1 MNQLLELGVQTWL
14 VDAVSR
20 LARDETRSLDAH
32 LLSVGEPLTLENT
45 RATCRCHYVRRDGNG
60 RPRIQQLADK
70 LAEQAIDYCIP
81 RTRIRE
87 AHQHFQTTGSTEQ
100 FAQLNREARAL
111 FTSLKKSGE
120 GGELL
125 LYLLLEVGLGLP
137 QLLCKMDLK
146 TNTRMHVHGAD
157 GLHAGVDDD
166 TGKLVL
172 YWGESK
178 IFADASAAIRDCLGS
193 LAPMLR
199 DDDNGGAASDRD
211 FQLLQRHADLDD
223 PALEAAFK
231 QFLDVDGEH
240 YNSVEFR
247 GLCLVGFDCEAYPA
261 TPGAINADAVAAQVI
276 ELLPRWKQQILR
288 RVQAETLEGFGMHFI
303 CVPFPSA
310 EDFRERL
317 LQELGLAQPAAVG
330 AAATTATTATPG
342 APTGPTASPSTA
354 PADSAAA
361 IPGQAQLS
369 APRGRSVA
377 RGPEA
382 RELVLPLQEPLSR
395 RRHDAR
401 RWGAPLSRSRRV
413 SRNLGGLSRWRR
425 PRALARSLP

>member
-1 MNQLLELGVQTWL
+1 MLDRTRARWHVTAHESNSRYLFAETVTAPQP
-14 VDAVSR
+14 DAAPGAG
-20 LARDETRSLDAH
+20 LAESLDRLVRGQPQSLNG
-32 LLSVGEPLTLENT
+32 LLHDVEVHTTLDGS
-45 RATCRCHYVRRDGNG
+45 RVVCHCHSLKLDGNG
-60 RPRIQQLADK
+60 RPRVRDLVK
-70 LAEQAIDYCIP
+70 AICDNVLDFAIP
-81 RTRIRE
+81 RSKIAE
-87 AHQHFQTTGSTEQ
+87 AKAEMQASGST
-100 FAQLNREARAL
+100 AKLVRLAVEARRL
-111 FTSLKKSGE
+111 FTDLEQTGE

-125 LYLLLEVGLGLP
+125 LFVLAERLLRLP

-377 RGPEA
+377 RKRA
-382 RELVLPLQEPLSR
+382 
-395 RRHDAR
+395 
-401 RWGAPLSRSRRV
+401 
-413 SRNLGGLSRWRR
+413 GGE
-425 PRALARSLP
+425 